1 MYVGRDQGVFTGM
14 IGALVRIPIMTLLKL
29 LATALVAL
37 TFMLLAMPSFAANAN
52 DGVNSG
58 SANQPDPAAQHRRH
72 RKHKHHRHHSQHR
85 PDGRPSAPAPAGN
98 EPG

>member
-14 IGALVRIPIMTLLKL
+14 IGASVRIPIMTLLKL

-58 SANQPDPAAQHRRH
+58 
-72 RKHKHHRHHSQHR
+72 
-85 PDGRPSAPAPAGN
+85 
-98 EPG
+98 